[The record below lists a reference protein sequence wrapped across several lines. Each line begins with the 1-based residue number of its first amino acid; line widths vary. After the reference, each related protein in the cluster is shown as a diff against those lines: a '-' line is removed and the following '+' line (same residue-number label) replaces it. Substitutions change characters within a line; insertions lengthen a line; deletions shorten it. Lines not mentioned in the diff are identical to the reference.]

1 MVHVPGP
8 GLLQRRA
15 ARCVE
20 FLCCGQGGFAT
31 GVAVSSCDAFR
42 LSTERRLAR
51 FFVVAT
57 KLGRAAEL
65 ERSAWYYSSSPEKYA

>member
-1 MVHVPGP
+1 MTNVSNTRP
-8 GLLQRRA
+8 LQYRA

-20 FLCCGQGGFAT
+20 FLCCRQGGFTT

-42 LSTERRLAR
+42 ASIERRVAR
-51 FFVVAT
+51 FLVVAT

-65 ERSAWYYSSSPEKYA
+65 EPSAWYYSSSPEKYA